1 MPITNK
7 DRRSVTTTLHVHA
20 IAVFFQQIIENC
32 GFITAH
38 SMIIDGDV
46 IAFLAKTQVN
56 RLQQIRQGIDTMK
69 QWSEFLLVGKRKRG
83 PHKNLTGIFLQGF
96 HSYTSEILV
105 NMWYITWNEA
115 EDIAVSYCSLYP
127 IACTGVTE
135 FKSM

>member
-69 QWSEFLLVGKRKRG
+69 Q
-83 PHKNLTGIFLQGF
+83 
-96 HSYTSEILV
+96 
-105 NMWYITWNEA
+105 
-115 EDIAVSYCSLYP
+115 
-127 IACTGVTE
+127 
-135 FKSM
+135 